1 MTVFKNVLKLLKHN
15 IKTIG
20 MYVAIYLVI
29 AMIAIQSAPV
39 SSTQSL
45 DRPMIY
51 LENRDDHP
59 VAQKLVDYLE
69 ESNQVIDVDI
79 DMVEDSL
86 FHREIHAIVIIP
98 EGFSEELLAG
108 EQPQMILKTNGDLN
122 GSYVEN
128 NVNLF
133 LNTIRAFALA
143 GDVLDDELL
152 SEAVSALDQQVP
164 IEWREVQ
171 AQEAGLRTKTAQY
184 FILLNYSIIT
194 QIILSV
200 GLILSSYKDRRIEMR
215 QKVSPL
221 PASSVTIQLF
231 LGNLFISVGTWV
243 IYMVV
248 CYLLVPEGMSTY
260 GLPHLLNALVFT
272 FSISAFAGMVATLF
286 YNKDTIS
293 MVSTVVGL
301 GASFI
306 SGAFVPREL
315 IASSVVNLSKVFP
328 SYWYI
333 DNAIRIGEN
342 DFSSYYS
349 HMGVM
354 LLFMLG
360 FIVCAVWVNVRRL
373 KNKEH

>member
-1 MTVFKNVLKLLKHN
+1 M
-15 IKTIG
+15 
-20 MYVAIYLVI
+20 
-29 AMIAIQSAPV
+29 
-39 SSTQSL
+39 
-45 DRPMIY
+45 
-51 LENRDDHP
+51 
-59 VAQKLVDYLE
+59 
-69 ESNQVIDVDI
+69 
-79 DMVEDSL
+79 
-86 FHREIHAIVIIP
+86 
-98 EGFSEELLAG
+98 
-108 EQPQMILKTNGDLN
+108 
-122 GSYVEN
+122 
-128 NVNLF
+128 
-133 LNTIRAFALA
+133 
-143 GDVLDDELL
+143 
-152 SEAVSALDQQVP
+152 
-164 IEWREVQ
+164 
-171 AQEAGLRTKTAQY
+171 
-184 FILLNYSIIT
+184 
-194 QIILSV
+194 
-200 GLILSSYKDRRIEMR
+200 
-215 QKVSPL
+215 SPL

-349 HMGVM
+349 HMGSM